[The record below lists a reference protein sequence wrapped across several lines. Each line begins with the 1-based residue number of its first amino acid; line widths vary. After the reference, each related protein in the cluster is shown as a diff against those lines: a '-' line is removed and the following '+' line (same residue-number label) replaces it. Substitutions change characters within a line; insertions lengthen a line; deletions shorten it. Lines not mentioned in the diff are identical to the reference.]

1 MPVDKLLVRGKLQ
14 SWHSVCMVY
23 CVLNFILRVIMI
35 CLNTNTDT
43 RYTFVVGVSKGGVI
57 STIEVS
63 ANTRAQASK
72 IAREAGYIVRDM
84 YIG

>member
-1 MPVDKLLVRGKLQ
+1 
-14 SWHSVCMVY
+14 
-23 CVLNFILRVIMI
+23 MI

-72 IAREAGYIVRDM
+72 IAREAGYTVRDM